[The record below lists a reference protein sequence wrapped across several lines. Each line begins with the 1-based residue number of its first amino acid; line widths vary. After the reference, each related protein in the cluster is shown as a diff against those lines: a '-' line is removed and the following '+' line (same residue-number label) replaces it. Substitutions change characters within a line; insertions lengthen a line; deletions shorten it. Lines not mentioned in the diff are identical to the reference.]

1 MTNTHRRTNKADKR
15 RLINCLPA
23 VGQNPNERSNIN
35 PETEVRSRQAV
46 TALRL
51 SAMKDEENIM
61 KNIWL
66 SLIPV
71 LACILTCVAV
81 ADTEPQAVSNKANI
95 VIDTNVPSKTY
106 DPMIFGGFIEHL
118 GRQIYGGFFEPGSP
132 LADKKGFR
140 LDVIK
145 AIKELKVPVI
155 RWPGGCFVD
164 SYHWQKG
171 VGKTRQ
177 PYDDDRWGVLEP
189 NTFGTHE
196 FVELCRRLGAEPY
209 ICQNSLASI
218 QEMTDWVAYCN
229 TKTGKLA
236 EMRKMNGHL
245 EPFNVRFWSVGNEKG
260 GKGYIDKVRDTAVA
274 MEQADPSIQVTCSG
288 AHGPSAHID
297 PYLFET
303 AGKHLNLLSIHE
315 YWIANYQKHHTP
327 DYLSCMMLSEKPDA
341 HISAVVK
348 SIDKAGMQGKIKIA
362 FDEWNLRSWH
372 HPGFSGHNPRKVD
385 YEDPKIIAL
394 IKARDKSLEPSLYTM
409 ADALFCA
416 SFFNACLRNA
426 DDVTMANIACLVNQT
441 GPLYAHPKGI
451 VKRTHFHTM
460 AMYANL
466 LQAHVAKAQ
475 VSADRLTHGSSSVA
489 MVDAIATVDESGKKW
504 AVAMMNRHPSQEA
517 TCTLRIGENLT
528 DGTYKATILTGE
540 SPDSYN
546 DIEHPHRVVP
556 KKTESTFKKGA
567 ISLPPHSLVIVEV
580 PVTE

>member
-1 MTNTHRRTNKADKR
+1 MIKT
-15 RLINCLPA
+15 
-23 VGQNPNERSNIN
+23 S
-35 PETEVRSRQAV
+35 
-46 TALRL
+46 RL
-51 SAMKDEENIM
+51 STVARVC
-61 KNIWL
+61 
-66 SLIPV
+66 V
-71 LACILTCVAV
+71 LLCVATSNV
-81 ADTEPQAVSNKANI
+81 DAQSTQNRATILIAANEPAK
-95 VIDTNVPSKTY
+95 PY

-132 LADKKGFR
+132 LADQRGFR
-140 LDVIK
+140 LDVIE
-145 AIKELKVPVI
+145 AIKELKMPVI

-171 VGKTRQ
+171 VGKVRQ

-209 ICQNSLASI
+209 ICQNGLAEI
-218 QEMTDWVAYCN
+218 QEMADWVEYCN
-229 TKTGKLA
+229 STEGKFA
-236 EMRKMNGHL
+236 EMRKANGQSQ
-245 EPFNVRFWSVGNEKG
+245 PFNVNFWSVGNERS
-260 GKGYIDKVRDTAVA
+260 GKAYIQKVRDGAIA
-274 MEQADPSIQVTCSG
+274 MKRVDPSIRVTCSG
-288 AHGPSAHID
+288 THGPNARID

-303 AGKHLNLLSIHE
+303 AAQHLNLLSVHE
-315 YWIANYQKHHTP
+315 YWIANFQTHHTP

-348 SIDKAGMQGKIKIA
+348 SIDAAGMRGRIKIA

-372 HPGFSGHNPRKVD
+372 HPGFSGHRARKID
-385 YEDPKIIAL
+385 YQTPKILAL

-426 DDVTMANIACLVNQT
+426 EDVTMANIACLVNQT
-441 GPLYAHPKGI
+441 GPLYSHPKGI

-466 LQAHVAKAQ
+466 LQTHVAKTQ
-475 VSADRLTHGSSSVA
+475 VSADRLTHGTSSVA

-504 AVAMMNRHPSQEA
+504 AVAMMNRHPSEEV
-517 TCTLRIGENLT
+517 TCTLKMAENLT
-528 DGTYKATILTGE
+528 DGTYTATVLTGE
-540 SPDSYN
+540 APDSYN

-556 KKTESTFKKGA
+556 NKTELTFKKGA
-567 ISLPPHSLVIVEV
+567 INLPPHSLVIVEI
-580 PVTE
+580 PVNE

>member
-1 MTNTHRRTNKADKR
+1 MIKT
-15 RLINCLPA
+15 
-23 VGQNPNERSNIN
+23 S
-35 PETEVRSRQAV
+35 
-46 TALRL
+46 RL
-51 SAMKDEENIM
+51 STVARVCV
-61 KNIWL
+61 
-66 SLIPV
+66 SLCV
-71 LACILTCVAV
+71 LLCVATSNV
-81 ADTEPQAVSNKANI
+81 DAQSTQNQATILIAANEPAK
-95 VIDTNVPSKTY
+95 PY

-132 LADKKGFR
+132 LADKRGFR
-140 LDVIK
+140 LDVIE
-145 AIKELKVPVI
+145 AIKELKMPVI

-171 VGKTRQ
+171 VGKIRQ

-209 ICQNSLASI
+209 ICQNGLAEI
-218 QEMTDWVAYCN
+218 QEMADWVEYCN
-229 TKTGKLA
+229 STEGKFA
-236 EMRKMNGHL
+236 EMRKANGQSQ
-245 EPFNVRFWSVGNEKG
+245 PFNVNFWSVGNERS
-260 GKGYIDKVRDTAVA
+260 GKAYIQKVRDGAIA
-274 MEQADPSIQVTCSG
+274 MKRVDPSIRVTCSG
-288 AHGPSAHID
+288 THGPNARID

-303 AGKHLNLLSIHE
+303 AARHLNLLSVHE
-315 YWIANYQKHHTP
+315 YWIANFQTHHTP

-348 SIDKAGMQGKIKIA
+348 SIDAAGMRGRIKIA

-372 HPGFSGHNPRKVD
+372 HPGFSGHRARKID
-385 YEDPKIIAL
+385 YQNPKILAL

-426 DDVTMANIACLVNQT
+426 EDVTMANIACLVNQT
-441 GPLYAHPKGI
+441 GPLYSHPKGI

-466 LQAHVAKAQ
+466 LQTHVAKTQ
-475 VSADRLTHGSSSVA
+475 VSADRLTHGTSSVA

-504 AVAMMNRHPSQEA
+504 AVAMMNRHPSEEV
-517 TCTLRIGENLT
+517 TCTLKMAENLT
-528 DGTYKATILTGE
+528 DGTYTATVLTGE
-540 SPDSYN
+540 APDSYN

-556 KKTESTFKKGA
+556 NKTELTFKKGA
-567 ISLPPHSLVIVEV
+567 INLPPHSLVIVEI
-580 PVTE
+580 PVNE